1 MKKDEFGRHTVFWI
15 TGRGA
20 GVSIERTQRGMGRR
34 SLRHCLGLSP
44 SSPGPGG
51 RGVLQ
56 NTHGFILA
64 ASGRFQWGPSKTGLL
79 FVQRPDGAAGTRVN
93 GWPIDESSRA
103 LEV

>member
-44 SSPGPGG
+44 SSPGPGEG
-51 RGVLQ
+51 GVTKHTRLH
-56 NTHGFILA
+56 TRCLWTV
-64 ASGRFQWGPSKTGLL
+64 SMGPL
-79 FVQRPDGAAGTRVN
+79 
-93 GWPIDESSRA
+93 
-103 LEV
+103 